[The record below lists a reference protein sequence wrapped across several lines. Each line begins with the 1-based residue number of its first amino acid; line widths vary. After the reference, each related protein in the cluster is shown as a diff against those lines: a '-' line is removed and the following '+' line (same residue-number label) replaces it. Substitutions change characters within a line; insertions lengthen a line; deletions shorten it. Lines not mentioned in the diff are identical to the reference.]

1 MRTLTMAVA
10 LVLLFGAFG
19 CSNSMTGP
27 GQSTGAA
34 GQQAE
39 TAKTTVVDP
48 VCGMEIDPASAA
60 GKSEYKGKP
69 YFFCSEQCK
78 KTFDADP
85 EAVLNKGPKKM

>member
-1 MRTLTMAVA
+1 MRTLTTIVA
-10 LVLLFGAFG
+10 LFLLFGAFG
-19 CSNSMTGP
+19 CSNSTTEP
-27 GQSTGAA
+27 GQSAGA

-39 TAKTTVVDP
+39 AAKTTVVDP

-60 GKSEYKGKP
+60 GKSEYKGNTY
-69 YFFCSEQCK
+69 YFCNEQCK